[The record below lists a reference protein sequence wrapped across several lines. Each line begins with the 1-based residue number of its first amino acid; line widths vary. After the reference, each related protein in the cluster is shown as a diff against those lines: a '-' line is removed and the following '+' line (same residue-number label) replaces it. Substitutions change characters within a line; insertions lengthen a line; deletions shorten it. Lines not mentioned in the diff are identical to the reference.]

1 MDGQARGV
9 WRRRREEET
18 HAFGQGVRTTAFFLF
33 GPVALCRECRVM
45 VYSGELSGWWA
56 QNSLRTGRLCV
67 CVRGARSM

>member
-18 HAFGQGVRTTAFFLF
+18 HAFGQGVRTAFFLF

-45 VYSGELSGWWA
+45 VYSGEVVGAVGTELS
-56 QNSLRTGRLCV
+56 
-67 CVRGARSM
+67 